1 MIINFF
7 YGTDIG
13 EVQPDEENLIKK
25 ESSTPKPERTLV
37 QTALRL
43 VFCATGLYVSFSVQN
58 RKIFENILGLLFD
71 LGCPPR
77 TNYHP

>member
-43 VFCATGLYVSFSVQN
+43 VFCATGLYVSIQTTSDHSNYHFL
-58 RKIFENILGLLFD
+58 KIF
-71 LGCPPR
+71 
-77 TNYHP
+77 

>member
-43 VFCATGLYVSFSVQN
+43 VFCATGLYVSSPLQ
-58 RKIFENILGLLFD
+58 RIKILNEILRPLI
-71 LGCPPR
+71 
-77 TNYHP
+77 